1 MSKITIGT
9 NVLKMAEGEKNKQKI
24 YDCLLEKS
32 MSRKECAVVVKLTKN
47 QFTHY
52 MNFLVEAGHVKIKMG
67 KCALY
72 KRDKVHILT
81 ANKHHPFVAR
91 TCEQIQEEINENN
104 RREEII
110 KPHVRVFR
118 FINTRPYNFHKD
130 DRKKQEFGIQSS
142 FSIL

>member
-1 MSKITIGT
+1 MIKNIAS
-9 NVLKMAEGEKNKQKI
+9 VSKMAEGEKNKQKI

-32 MSRKECAVVVKLTKN
+32 MSRKECAEVVKLTKN

-52 MNFLVEAGHVKIKMG
+52 MNFLVEEGYVKIKIG

-81 ANKHHPFVAR
+81 ANKDYPYVAR
-91 TCEQIQEEINENN
+91 TKEQIQAQIDEDK

-118 FINTRPYNFHKD
+118 FINTRPYNFHKEK
-130 DRKKQEFGIQSS
+130 KKQEFGIQSS